1 MSSPYAFKPGG
12 ALKLKGDDKKKKKKS
27 STSAAVRAEGGEPS
41 KGKDTSSVKPASQ
54 MPAPARTATK
64 AEQKFEEVR
73 LKRLHDQVR
82 KEARKSHKEKVDS
95 FNAYLETLTDI
106 NDLPKIGP
114 G

>member
-1 MSSPYAFKPGG
+1 M
-12 ALKLKGDDKKKKKKS
+12 
-27 STSAAVRAEGGEPS
+27 RAEGGES
-41 KGKDTSSVKPASQ
+41 SRGKDTSPVKPASQ
-54 MPAPARTATK
+54 MPAPARAATK

-73 LKRLHDQVR
+73 LKRVRISQLTQLRDQAR